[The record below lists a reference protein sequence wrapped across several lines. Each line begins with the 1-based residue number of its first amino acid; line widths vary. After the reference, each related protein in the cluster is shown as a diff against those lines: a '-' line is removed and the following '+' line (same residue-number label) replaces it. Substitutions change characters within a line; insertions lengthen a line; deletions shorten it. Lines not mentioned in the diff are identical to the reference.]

1 MLFGPGRWGSNDIN
15 LGVRVGYED
24 INHTLILGEIA
35 FAKEGYTPE
44 VSFGTHFFNDLVEAQ
59 IAPVAIFPDQGD
71 TIFKEE
77 FFMGAPNQLTSLAPE
92 FDAYKSVVHIVH
104 VPSSTEGRF
113 LQVYQNNEAQEGIGF
128 LDRQR

>member
-1 MLFGPGRWGSNDIN
+1 
-15 LGVRVGYED
+15 
-24 INHTLILGEIA
+24 
-35 FAKEGYTPE
+35 
-44 VSFGTHFFNDLVEAQ
+44 
-59 IAPVAIFPDQGD
+59 
-71 TIFKEE
+71 
-77 FFMGAPNQLTSLAPE
+77 MGAPNQLTSLAPE